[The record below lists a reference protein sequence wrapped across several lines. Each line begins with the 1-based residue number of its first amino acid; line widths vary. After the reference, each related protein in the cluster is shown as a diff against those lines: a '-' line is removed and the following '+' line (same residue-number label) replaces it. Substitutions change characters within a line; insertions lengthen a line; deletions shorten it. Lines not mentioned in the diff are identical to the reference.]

1 MIAFSDWRESRRVC
15 WTTTGRSESI
25 VLAYSVARGIGFGVV
40 ELVEAHVSG
49 WETAAG
55 WLFVISAGLAWYTA
69 SAMMLA
75 TTAGKI
81 MLPLG
86 KYSRA
91 ANVPG
96 RMPTTPVQLEY
107 GEPGVKKGQ

>member
-1 MIAFSDWRESRRVC
+1 
-15 WTTTGRSESI
+15 
-25 VLAYSVARGIGFGVV
+25 
-40 ELVEAHVSG
+40 VSG

-75 TTAGKI
+75 PTAGKI
-81 MLPLG
+81 ILPLG
-86 KYSRA
+86 KYSRT